1 MIALLTSMCTETNGK
16 LRGMVTLSILPMLI
30 EKTVKVSEL
39 KVAKSARITVI
50 LKGLSLLL
58 YQRRSKTL
66 RGT

>member
-1 MIALLTSMCTETNGK
+1 
-16 LRGMVTLSILPMLI
+16 MVTLSILPMLI

-50 LKGLSLLL
+50 LKGQSLLI